1 MRIIYYKVTT
11 GKRQYPAPRI
21 GITIYKN
28 KLSILK
34 GSTVMNCL
42 KFGGLFLK
50 SVLDKG
56 YSSIVVRSSPAAD
69 CWRLAATKKNPSTAM
84 RSPSPSQ
91 ERLLA
96 PLHRGAGAAG
106 V

>member
-56 YSSIVVRSSPAAD
+56 YSSGRNSFIGGR
-69 CWRLAATKKNPSTAM
+69 K
-84 RSPSPSQ
+84 
-91 ERLLA
+91 
-96 PLHRGAGAAG
+96 AGG
-106 V
+106 QWLVGRDSLKIDV

>member
-11 GKRQYPAPRI
+11 GKRQYPAPRL

-28 KLSILK
+28 KVSILK

-56 YSSIVVRSSPAAD
+56 YSSRRSFIEGRKIAVSRQRLVV
-69 CWRLAATKKNPSTAM
+69 
-84 RSPSPSQ
+84 
-91 ERLLA
+91 
-96 PLHRGAGAAG
+96 GG
-106 V
+106 

>member
-1 MRIIYYKVTT
+1 MCIIYYKVTT

-56 YSSIVVRSSPAAD
+56 YSSKGRRSFIEGRKIAVSRQRLVV
-69 CWRLAATKKNPSTAM
+69 
-84 RSPSPSQ
+84 
-91 ERLLA
+91 
-96 PLHRGAGAAG
+96 GG
-106 V
+106 

>member
-42 KFGGLFLK
+42 KFWGLFLK

-56 YSSIVVRSSPAAD
+56 YSSSFVEG
-69 CWRLAATKKNPSTAM
+69 RLAAGSW
-84 RSPSPSQ
+84 
-91 ERLLA
+91 LLSA
-96 PLHRGAGAAG
+96 SY
-106 V
+106 

>member
-42 KFGGLFLK
+42 KFWGLFLK

-56 YSSIVVRSSPAAD
+56 YSSLRPFLPAPHD
-69 CWRLAATKKNPSTAM
+69 E
-84 RSPSPSQ
+84 Q
-91 ERLLA
+91 EPVTL
-96 PLHRGAGAAG
+96 
-106 V
+106 

>member
-56 YSSIVVRSSPAAD
+56 YSS
-69 CWRLAATKKNPSTAM
+69 RLAAGSW
-84 RSPSPSQ
+84 
-91 ERLLA
+91 LLSA
-96 PLHRGAGAAG
+96 SC
-106 V
+106 

>member
-56 YSSIVVRSSPAAD
+56 YSSLPAFDEPATNH
-69 CWRLAATKKNPSTAM
+69 WPLAATC
-84 RSPSPSQ
+84 
-91 ERLLA
+91 
-96 PLHRGAGAAG
+96 
-106 V
+106 

>member
-56 YSSIVVRSSPAAD
+56 YSSGRSTYPTDRRGGELFLWLPVSHAD
-69 CWRLAATKKNPSTAM
+69 L
-84 RSPSPSQ
+84 
-91 ERLLA
+91 
-96 PLHRGAGAAG
+96 
-106 V
+106 

>member
-56 YSSIVVRSSPAAD
+56 YSSNYDSRPFMTIIRPP
-69 CWRLAATKKNPSTAM
+69 LAS
-84 RSPSPSQ
+84 
-91 ERLLA
+91 
-96 PLHRGAGAAG
+96 
-106 V
+106 

>member
-28 KLSILK
+28 KLSLLK

-56 YSSIVVRSSPAAD
+56 YSSGRSRFAALEAVPD
-69 CWRLAATKKNPSTAM
+69 RGRRATKWRKGLYSHTE
-84 RSPSPSQ
+84 SIS
-91 ERLLA
+91 
-96 PLHRGAGAAG
+96 
-106 V
+106 

>member
-56 YSSIVVRSSPAAD
+56 YSSWPVR
-69 CWRLAATKKNPSTAM
+69 RKGR
-84 RSPSPSQ
+84 RSFIEGRKIAVS
-91 ERLLA
+91 R
-96 PLHRGAGAAG
+96 
-106 V
+106 

>member
-42 KFGGLFLK
+42 KFWGLFLK

-56 YSSIVVRSSPAAD
+56 YSS
-69 CWRLAATKKNPSTAM
+69 
-84 RSPSPSQ
+84 
-91 ERLLA
+91 LLISFSHPDTFYA
-96 PLHRGAGAAG
+96 SYLL
-106 V
+106 

>member
-28 KLSILK
+28 KLSLLK

-42 KFGGLFLK
+42 KFWGLFLK

-56 YSSIVVRSSPAAD
+56 YSSVVGSGQQPVANGLQAVVGLQR
-69 CWRLAATKKNPSTAM
+69 
-84 RSPSPSQ
+84 
-91 ERLLA
+91 
-96 PLHRGAGAAG
+96 
-106 V
+106 

>member
-56 YSSIVVRSSPAAD
+56 YSSKRPQVIHRRQKDSSQP
-69 CWRLAATKKNPSTAM
+69 LAA
-84 RSPSPSQ
+84 
-91 ERLLA
+91 
-96 PLHRGAGAAG
+96 GG
-106 V
+106 

>member
-50 SVLDKG
+50 NVLDKG
-56 YSSIVVRSSPAAD
+56 YSSAVNDWQLVASR
-69 CWRLAATKKNPSTAM
+69 
-84 RSPSPSQ
+84 
-91 ERLLA
+91 
-96 PLHRGAGAAG
+96 
-106 V
+106 

>member
-42 KFGGLFLK
+42 KFGACFLK
-50 SVLDKG
+50 VSL
-56 YSSIVVRSSPAAD
+56 
-69 CWRLAATKKNPSTAM
+69 T
-84 RSPSPSQ
+84 
-91 ERLLA
+91 
-96 PLHRGAGAAG
+96 RGT
-106 V
+106 VQPD

>member
-56 YSSIVVRSSPAAD
+56 YNSGREGQPLAVSSWQVAGRF
-69 CWRLAATKKNPSTAM
+69 AM
-84 RSPSPSQ
+84 
-91 ERLLA
+91 LD
-96 PLHRGAGAAG
+96 G
-106 V
+106 VMSRRFS

>member
-42 KFGGLFLK
+42 KFLGLFLK

-56 YSSIVVRSSPAAD
+56 YSSPGRHSKRGPISYGPV
-69 CWRLAATKKNPSTAM
+69 
-84 RSPSPSQ
+84 
-91 ERLLA
+91 
-96 PLHRGAGAAG
+96 PLNYR
-106 V
+106 

>member
-56 YSSIVVRSSPAAD
+56 YSSCCLS
-69 CWRLAATKKNPSTAM
+69 RLAACGSFTAVL
-84 RSPSPSQ
+84 RP
-91 ERLLA
+91 A
-96 PLHRGAGAAG
+96 
-106 V
+106 